1 MGQEIELKL
10 DLAPQAAAD
19 FLASDLVASDPFIL
33 ERRAT
38 YFDTPDADLRAAG
51 FSLRI
56 RNDAQGRVQIVK
68 AVGASAASLFARP
81 KWEQNVSGDKPVL
94 DDTTPLKAFLGRRVE
109 ALGPLFEV
117 ITERHRWLVAWE
129 GARIEVA
136 LDRGD
141 IVIGERRTPICEI
154 ELELVEGTPAALFS
168 YARMLDEVAPLRL
181 GVLSKAERGY
191 RLLAAASRAV
201 KAEPVVLTPDMS
213 VPGAFRIIADGCL
226 RQFRLNEMLLECGG
240 GEEAVHQARVALRR
254 LRSALW
260 VFKAILEDDA
270 FGHMKDELKWLS
282 GALGDVRDL
291 DVLIRRCQDET
302 LRKVLADARETAFR
316 AATASLESPRARALM
331 LDFADWL
338 ACGAWHGL
346 VSTREIREQ
355 PVSDFAAGAL
365 DRLRRKVKK
374 GGRDLVDLDAAARH
388 EVRKDAKKLRYTAEF
403 FGSLFDRKR
412 QKRRHGRFLAALE
425 PLQDEL
431 GALNDAAAMPELLAR
446 LGLDD
451 DARKA
456 FPSHAIDSRRDV
468 IKAAADAHDALVD
481 TKRFWR

>member
-10 DLAPQAAAD
+10 DLGPQAAAD
-19 FLASDLVASDPFIL
+19 FLASDLVASEPYIL

-81 KWEQNVSGDKPVL
+81 KWEQNVDGDKPVL
-94 DDTTPLKAFLGRRVE
+94 DDTTPIKAFLGRRVE
-109 ALGPLFEV
+109 ALEPLFEV
-117 ITERHRWLVAWE
+117 VVERRRWSVAWE
-129 GARIEVA
+129 DARIEVA

-141 IVIGERRTPICEI
+141 IIVGERRTPICEI

-168 YARMLDEVAPLRL
+168 YARTLDRVAPSRL

-191 RLLAAASRAV
+191 RLLGAAARAV

-226 RQFRLNEMLLECGG
+226 RQFRLNEMLLEGG

-260 VFKAILEDDA
+260 VFKAAVEDDA
-270 FGHMKDELKWLS
+270 FVRMKDELKWLA

-291 DVLIRRCQDET
+291 DVLIRRCQDEA

-316 AATASLESPRARALM
+316 AATADLDSPRARALM

-338 ACGAWHGL
+338 ACGDWHGL
-346 VSTREIREQ
+346 VSTRETREQ
-355 PVSDFAAGAL
+355 PVSDFAAAAL

-374 GGRDLVDLDAAARH
+374 GGRDLVDLDDDARH
-388 EVRKDAKKLRYTAEF
+388 EVRKDAKKLRYAAEF

-412 QKRRHGRFLAALE
+412 QKRRQGRFLAALE
-425 PLQDEL
+425 VLQDQL

-446 LGLDD
+446 LGLEE

-456 FPSHAIDSRRDV
+456 FPSNAIDSRRDV
-468 IKAAADAHDALVD
+468 IKAAAEAHDALVD

>member
-1 MGQEIELKL
+1 LGQEIELKL

-19 FLASDLVASDPFIL
+19 FLASDLAASEPFIL

-38 YFDTPDADLRAAG
+38 YFDTSDADLRAAG

-56 RNDAQGRVQIVK
+56 RDDVQGRVQIVK

-81 KWEQNVSGDKPVL
+81 KWEQNVEGDRPVL
-94 DDTTPLKAFLGRRVE
+94 DDTTPIKAFLGRRVE
-109 ALGPLFEV
+109 ALEPLFEV
-117 ITERHRWLVAWE
+117 VTERRRWSLAWE
-129 GARIEVA
+129 DARIEVA

-141 IVIGERRTPICEI
+141 IVFGERRTPICEI
-154 ELELVEGTPAALFS
+154 ELELVEGPPSALFS
-168 YARMLDEVAPLRL
+168 YARTLGRVAPLRL

-191 RLLAAASRAV
+191 RLLGAAARAV
-201 KAEPVVLTPDMS
+201 KAEPVALTSDMS
-213 VPGAFRIIADGCL
+213 ITGAFRIIADGCL
-226 RQFRLNEMLLECGG
+226 KQFRLNEMLLEGG

-260 VFKAILEDDA
+260 VFKAVLEDDA
-270 FGHMKDELKWLS
+270 FGRMKDELKWLA
-282 GALGDVRDL
+282 GALGEVRDL
-291 DVLIRRCQDET
+291 DVLIRRCQDDA
-302 LRKVLADARETAFR
+302 LRKVLADSRETAFR
-316 AATASLESPRARALM
+316 AATADLDSPRARALM

-355 PVSDFAAGAL
+355 PVSDFAAAAL

-374 GGRDLVDLDAAARH
+374 GGRDLVDLDDDARH
-388 EVRKDAKKLRYTAEF
+388 EVRKDAKKLRYAAEF
-403 FGSLFDRKR
+403 FGSLFGRKR

-425 PLQDEL
+425 PLQDQL
-431 GALNDAAAMPELLAR
+431 GTLNDAAAMPALLAR
-446 LGLDD
+446 LGLED

>member
-19 FLASDLVASDPFIL
+19 FLASDLAASEPFIL

-81 KWEQNVSGDKPVL
+81 KWEQNVEGDKPVL
-94 DDTTPLKAFLGRRVE
+94 DDTTPLKTFLGRRAE
-109 ALGPLFEV
+109 ALEPLFEV
-117 ITERHRWLVAWE
+117 VVERRRWSLAWE
-129 GARIEVA
+129 DARIEVA

-141 IVIGERRTPICEI
+141 IVVGERRTPVCEI
-154 ELELVEGTPAALFS
+154 ELELVEGPPSALFS
-168 YARMLDEVAPLRL
+168 YARTLDRVAPLRL

-191 RLLAAASRAV
+191 RLLGAAVRAV
-201 KAEPVVLTPDMS
+201 KAEPVALTPDMS

-226 RQFRLNEMLLECGG
+226 KQFRLNEMLLEGG

-260 VFKAILEDDA
+260 VFKAVLEDDA
-270 FGHMKDELKWLS
+270 FGHMKDELKWLA
-282 GALGDVRDL
+282 GALGEVRDL
-291 DVLIRRCQDET
+291 DVLIRRCKDEA

-316 AATASLESPRARALM
+316 AAAADLESPRARALM

-346 VSTREIREQ
+346 VSARETREQ
-355 PVSDFAAGAL
+355 PVSEFAASAL

-374 GGRDLVDLDAAARH
+374 GGRDLVDLDDDARH
-388 EVRKDAKKLRYTAEF
+388 EVRKDAKKLRYAAEF

-425 PLQDEL
+425 PLQDQL

-446 LGLDD
+446 LGLAD

-456 FPSHAIDSRRDV
+456 FPSNAIDSRRDV